1 MDGADDPASIKP
13 DAGNRIMTDTLI
25 RIDTQEA
32 SYFYAVETEATAL
45 EKFAATVGYDSYA
58 ELASTLGK
66 SVDAAKDDLEISTVT
81 YREALADIIDEA
93 LESNAKDDGATDR
106 FELAS
111 DWADWCWEGKTGDD
125 ARCFAREHNVSLDG
139 VYNSVRDALCARDL
153 DDINAAFED
162 GSKDGERSSML
173 FADVAGKKPLVS
185 DDVLPEQFFHHAGA
199 DVYRYTYTSPHSYD
213 VFERRDEGDR
223 VIWIGC
229 GSEHIT
235 DDTTAED
242 MEATLC

>member
-1 MDGADDPASIKP
+1 MDFPGSFDGIV
-13 DAGNRIMTDTLI
+13 RIMTTETLI

-32 SYFYAVETEATAL
+32 SYFYEAETEEAAL
-45 EKFAATVGYDSYA
+45 YKFANTIGYDTYA
-58 ELASTLGK
+58 ELASTIGK
-66 SVDAAKDDLEISTVT
+66 SVDEAKADLTIRTVT
-81 YREALADIIDEA
+81 LHNALTDIIDEA

-125 ARCFAREHNVSLDG
+125 ARRFAREHNISLDG
-139 VYNSVRDALCARDL
+139 IYNAVRDALCARDV
-153 DDINAAFED
+153 DDINAAFDD
-162 GSKDGERSSML
+162 GSKCGERSGVL
-173 FADVAGKKPLVS
+173 FADVDGKEPLVS
-185 DDVLPEQFFHHAGA
+185 GDVLPEQFFHHFGA
-199 DVYRYTYTSPHSYD
+199 DVYRYTYTGPHSYD

-242 MEATLC
+242 LEATLG